1 MLFHTYKFFS
11 CYQQLRVHVY
21 SQGLP
26 LVLPYIK
33 PTLTYM
39 HILPTF
45 SADAGCSVCP
55 YFGCNM
61 SPKLHYL
68 LCYVSFG
75 LAGFSHNHK
84 FHAFQ
89 GFVRPDITTNDHAC
103 FKWSIYRLPIQNNI
117 IKISESFLVSWLKLS
132 KLILRITL
140 QNQQCPKRH

>member
-1 MLFHTYKFFS
+1 MLFHRYKFIS

-89 GFVRPDITTNDHAC
+89 GFVRPDITMIMHVLNGPFTDYL
-103 FKWSIYRLPIQNNI
+103 FKTIL
-117 IKISESFLVSWLKLS
+117 IKYQRAF
-132 KLILRITL
+132 
-140 QNQQCPKRH
+140 QFHD